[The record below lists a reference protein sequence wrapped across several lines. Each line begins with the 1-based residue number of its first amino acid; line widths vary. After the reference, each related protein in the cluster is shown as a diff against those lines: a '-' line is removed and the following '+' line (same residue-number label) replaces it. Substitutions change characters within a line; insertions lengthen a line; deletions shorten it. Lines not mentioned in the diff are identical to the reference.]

1 MSFRITLL
9 AAIGALAAGPAFSA
23 GQWDAAKAVCADAI
37 AAEAGVDASGHDATL
52 DKARDGATKRLT
64 VSLSAKD
71 GSGAKIT
78 GECKMRGG
86 EVKSVK
92 LDA

>member
-1 MSFRITLL
+1 MSPKIAIL
-9 AAIGALAAGPAFSA
+9 AAIGALAAAPAFAA

-37 AAEAGVDASGHDATL
+37 ATEAGVDAAGHDATL

-86 EVKSVK
+86 EVKSVE